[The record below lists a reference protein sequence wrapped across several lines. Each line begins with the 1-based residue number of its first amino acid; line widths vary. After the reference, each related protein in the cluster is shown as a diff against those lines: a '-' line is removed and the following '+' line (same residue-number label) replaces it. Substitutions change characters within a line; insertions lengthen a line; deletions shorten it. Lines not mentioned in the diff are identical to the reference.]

1 MQILKGVWH
10 EIVIAVVTTEVCS
23 FFKTANLVAKKKDAA
38 PGEDSNISGR
48 RGPTRT
54 PMMSLEPPMTWR
66 LQWHH
71 RWPSPTSAA
80 GDIAVLSPST
90 FSYSWEQLP
99 TSMGSPVFD
108 TRLCRQNRPL
118 SSQRPTLQLAVE
130 TEKLFAGVVVN
141 GNKFIADVFVTSVN
155 DTSE

>member
-1 MQILKGVWH
+1 
-10 EIVIAVVTTEVCS
+10 
-23 FFKTANLVAKKKDAA
+23 
-38 PGEDSNISGR
+38 
-48 RGPTRT
+48 
-54 PMMSLEPPMTWR
+54 
-66 LQWHH
+66 
-71 RWPSPTSAA
+71 
-80 GDIAVLSPST
+80 
-90 FSYSWEQLP
+90 
-99 TSMGSPVFD
+99 MGSPVFD